1 MVPIHTH
8 PPSKE
13 YDEGWDRIFGKKSAP
28 EQDVPEHGTQDN
40 APADPDTKRHAPDTD

>member
-13 YDEGWDRIFGKKSAP
+13 YDEGWERIFGKKKSAP
-28 EQDVPEHGTQDN
+28 GDESTEHGPQDPPSGPQTGSGQQD
-40 APADPDTKRHAPDTD
+40 AG